1 MVTEDVVVTT
11 NRLPEEL
18 YDAAA
23 CHFDNRALQLER
35 GLYVIRERINRQ
47 RKENPS
53 AACEDYGLE

>member
-18 YDAAA
+18 YDAAP
-23 CHFDNRALQLER
+23 CHFDNRTLQLER

-53 AACEDYGLE
+53 AVCEDYGLE